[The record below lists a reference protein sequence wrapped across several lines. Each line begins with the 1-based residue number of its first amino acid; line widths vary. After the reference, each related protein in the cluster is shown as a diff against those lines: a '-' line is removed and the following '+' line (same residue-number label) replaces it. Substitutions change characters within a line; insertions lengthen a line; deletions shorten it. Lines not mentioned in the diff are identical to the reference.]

1 MIHPFSLILLAYT
14 GYTLFQS
21 GTLKEKFIAFLAM
34 HVFVYMNVEAGAF
47 LSIGSGI
54 KYNFYTEFICLILAL
69 FFIIKKSGE
78 IDAGST
84 IKLFL
89 ALSALFVGL
98 LGLKLWPLQK
108 YMVTGDMLI
117 DDYWFGNTELQL
129 PALRSYVTKTLI
141 QYLIFLTILYGI
153 YLSFRREDYEALLDK
168 CAKWCKVAVIFGW
181 VEFLIKNLTHSNV
194 LFSLNNLF
202 FGYNEAVFPMME
214 KRGILFRLSGF
225 TTEAAHFSYAMLLV
239 AFLFL
244 ANYQLGKMSLHWAIQ
259 AFLLM
264 LLSMSFSSVVFALAF
279 LAIFFIS
286 RYRKNIRGEKIFQIF
301 LWCLLAFSI
310 LYIIYRSGILDSS
323 YFGKRMKAVF
333 DDWGLLFIDVERVR
347 DIPYQSSRVRLI
359 SSFSTL
365 ALLRFRPFFGI
376 GIGTTSS
383 HGSFSSILS
392 GMGILGTL
400 SWLLML
406 FYGRAAKLI
415 RHYGSA
421 YFLMILLWCITG
433 IFNGHF
439 WGMFYNAENYA
450 LMISFLVL
458 SRRGERA

>member
-1 MIHPFSLILLAYT
+1 
-14 GYTLFQS
+14 
-21 GTLKEKFIAFLAM
+21 
-34 HVFVYMNVEAGAF
+34 
-47 LSIGSGI
+47 
-54 KYNFYTEFICLILAL
+54 
-69 FFIIKKSGE
+69 
-78 IDAGST
+78 
-84 IKLFL
+84 
-89 ALSALFVGL
+89 
-98 LGLKLWPLQK
+98 
-108 YMVTGDMLI
+108 MVTGDMLI

-168 CAKWCKVAVIFGW
+168 CAKWCKAAVIFGW

-406 FYGRAAKLI
+406 FYGKAAKLI

-458 SRRGERA
+458 SRREERA